1 MTDENPQNNGTVSVP
16 TNQNDNPLLQKLTPQ
31 QFDASIR
38 FYEADKKLNPEDR
51 GEVASDLQSIMYKTA
66 FIGYGSAMGNFFLP
80 TIINRF
86 QNPSLP
92 STPTN
97 KIRPLIHKPF
107 LSFLIGL
114 TALLVTNQQVAKYQF
129 SKKIDSLEAES
140 SKRNQLE
147 TWKAMDYHQASLFFL
162 YYRKTAENP
171 SFAVKDPRTFT
182 EQSLHE
188 VRYDPPSKDR
198 HFTRALGIGRDDDSE
213 KNAMSHWDQIRIA
226 NGFTPSQVSSTPE
239 NGQESSPSG
248 VPTDQANDNTNYE
261 QEQAKP
267 ATAWDAIRQQSRK
280 P

>member
-1 MTDENPQNNGTVSVP
+1 MSDDNPQGNSTVKVP
-16 TNQNDNPLLQKLTPQ
+16 TNQHDNPLLNKLTPQ

-51 GEVASDLQSIMYKTA
+51 GEVANDLQSIMYKTA

-86 QNPSLP
+86 QHPSVP
-92 STPTN
+92 STPA
-97 KIRPLIHKPF
+97 KIRPFVHKPV

-114 TALLVTNQQVAKYQF
+114 TALLITNQQVAKYQF
-129 SKKIDSLEAES
+129 SKKIESLETVS
-140 SKRNQLE
+140 SKKNQLE
-147 TWKAMDYHQASLFFL
+147 AWKAMDYHQASLFFL

-171 SFAVKDPRTFT
+171 RFVVKDPRTFT

-198 HFTRALGIGRDDDSE
+198 HFTKALGIGREDNSE
-213 KNAMSHWDQIRIA
+213 KGSMSHWDQIRTA
-226 NGFTPSQVSSTPE
+226 NGFAPSQTSSSSE
-239 NGQESSPSG
+239 NDQELPSDLS
-248 VPTDQANDNTNYE
+248 TDQGVANAHYE
-261 QEQAKP
+261 EDQVKP